1 MDVNNDDVLSPDIPE
16 ISIDIVGEDPPV
28 PMMGHYHDDERSQP
42 KPLSFEKDGSFDE
55 ENSSDLSHSETD
67 QLTELPVRGQNVMN
81 RLVLPQRTFRRMSS
95 PAVTG
100 LPLQPKKKPNL
111 SLKLS
116 GNLESL
122 DLKSSLPLSPTFF
135 AKFGK
140 YFVFIST
147 NPFSNIL
154 LFFVDFSDPAL
165 IRLSAEVEEITS
177 RICLPDDGVDGNC
190 RNEFWWNPRSVQLQK
205 I

>member
-1 MDVNNDDVLSPDIPE
+1 MVTDDVLSPDIPE
-16 ISIDIVGEDPPV
+16 ISIDVVNCEESVTNVLDNKKIEALT
-28 PMMGHYHDDERSQP
+28 DENNESV
-42 KPLSFEKDGSFDE
+42 DE

-67 QLTELPVRGQNVMN
+67 QLTDLPSKGQNVMN

-100 LPLQPKKKPNL
+100 LPLKPKTKPNL

-135 AKFGK
+135 AKFGN
-140 YFVFIST
+140 F
-147 NPFSNIL
+147 
-154 LFFVDFSDPAL
+154 
-165 IRLSAEVEEITS
+165 
-177 RICLPDDGVDGNC
+177 
-190 RNEFWWNPRSVQLQK
+190 
-205 I
+205 